1 MLEGAE
7 KCQSAF
13 ELMEEHDGNYVSS
26 LSDEKSGK
34 KGLGPPN
41 YDDWARIRIFLK
53 FLKLFYEVTM
63 RLSGSLYVTCNMY
76 FQEICGIQMHLQA
89 YSESED
95 YILSSMAEKMLMKYN
110 KYWGDLDRVNV
121 LMFIVVIFDPRT
133 KLGSLEYWFKDVLS
147 EEQCTKIVKKL
158 KHNLQQLYDHFN
170 VGESSSQVEHGASP
184 QNSSFNVEETE
195 NISLSLHE

>member
-1 MLEGAE
+1 MMIELVLGFFSSFSNFFMKLQCDFRGLCMSHVICIFKKFVAF
-7 KCQSAF
+7 KC
-13 ELMEEHDGNYVSS
+13 
-26 LSDEKSGK
+26 
-34 KGLGPPN
+34 
-41 YDDWARIRIFLK
+41 I
-53 FLKLFYEVTM
+53 
-63 RLSGSLYVTCNMY
+63 
-76 FQEICGIQMHLQA
+76 
-89 YSESED
+89 

-170 VGESSSQVEHGASP
+170 LGESSSQVEHGASP